1 MVASQQRHSV
11 WPASFEDHQPGES
24 LQAVV
29 APVYKVPHED
39 VVGIW
44 RRSALS
50 EEFLQVVEL
59 SVDIPTHRHWGAD
72 WLDVGLL

>member
-1 MVASQQRHSV
+1 MVASQERHSV
-11 WPASFEDHQPGES
+11 RPASFEDHEAGEG
-24 LQAVV
+24 LEAVV

-39 VVGIW
+39 VVGVW

-50 EEFLQVVEL
+50 EQFLQVVEL